1 LSTNRCLT
9 IQENA
14 MRVSVLQENLYK
26 GLATVSRAI
35 QSRPTLPI
43 LANVMIATDDA
54 RLQLSA
60 TNLDLGI
67 SAWIGA
73 KIEQPGAITV
83 PARTLQELVA
93 TLPPERV
100 DMDLDVRTL
109 TLRLRCGSKSANIK
123 GMDASEYP
131 LMPTFDSERAIAVN
145 ARVLKEMID
154 QVVFAAA
161 KEDNRPILT
170 GVLLRFDGDVLTM
183 AAADGY
189 RLAVRTTQLEFS
201 VGDQRPEP
209 LIVPA
214 RTLNELARVISDE
227 DDEVLIGLPDQ
238 RGQVMFSLKSVLMI
252 SQLIEGKFP
261 DYQAIV
267 PRGYQTQILAYTDDL
282 LAACKSS
289 EVFAKDSANTARI
302 LIEPSGA
309 PNVPGRITVAGK
321 SQEKGDAEA
330 PIDASIDGQAVEVAF
345 NIRYLIDVLNV
356 IREEQV
362 VLETSG
368 PTSPGVVRPA
378 GRDDF
383 THVIMPM
390 STGR

>member
-1 LSTNRCLT
+1 
-9 IQENA
+9 
-14 MRVSVLQENLYK
+14 MRVSVLQENLYR
-26 GLATVSRAI
+26 GLSTVSRAI

-43 LANVMIATDDA
+43 LANVLIATDDDA

-60 TNLDLGI
+60 TNLELGI
-67 SAWIGA
+67 TAWIGA
-73 KIEQPGAITV
+73 KVDNSGSITV
-83 PARTLQELVA
+83 PARTLQDLVS

-109 TLRLRCGSKSANIK
+109 TLHLTCGAKSANIK
-123 GMDASEYP
+123 GMDATEFP
-131 LMPTFDSERAIAVN
+131 LMPDFDSERAIAVN
-145 ARVLKEMID
+145 ARALKEMID
-154 QVVFAAA
+154 HVVFSAA

-170 GVLLRFDGDVLTM
+170 GVLMRFEADVLTL

-189 RLAVRTTQLEFS
+189 RLAVRTAELEFS
-201 VGDQRPEP
+201 VGDQAPDA

-214 RTLNELARVISDE
+214 RTLNELSRIISE
-227 DDEVLIGLPDQ
+227 DDEDVLIGLPDG
-238 RGQVMFSLKSVLMI
+238 RGQVMFRLNNALIV

-261 DYQAIV
+261 DYEAII
-267 PRGYQTQILAYTDDL
+267 PRRHETSVLAYTDDL

-289 EVFAKDSANTARI
+289 EVFAKDSANTARV

-309 PNVPGRITVAGK
+309 VNVPGRVIVAGQ
-321 SQEKGDAEA
+321 SQEKGDAQA
-330 PIDASIDGQAVEVAF
+330 PLDASIDGQAVEVAF
-345 NIRYLIDVLNV
+345 NIRYLIDVLSV
-356 IREEQV
+356 IKEDQV

-383 THVIMPM
+383 IHVIMPM

>member
-1 LSTNRCLT
+1 
-9 IQENA
+9 

-26 GLATVSRAI
+26 GLSIVSRAI

-43 LANVMIATDDA
+43 LANVMLSTDDA

-60 TNLDLGI
+60 TNLELGI
-67 SAWIGA
+67 TAWIGA
-73 KIEQPGAITV
+73 KVEQDGAITV
-83 PARTLQELVA
+83 PAKTLQELVS

-100 DMDLDVRTL
+100 DIDLDVRTL
-109 TLRLRCGSKSANIK
+109 TMHLGCGARSANIK
-123 GMDASEYP
+123 GMDAAEFP
-131 LMPTFDSERAIAVN
+131 RVPEFDAAHAIAVKGT
-145 ARVLKEMID
+145 VFKEMID

-170 GVLLRFDGDVLTM
+170 GILMRFEGDVLTL

-189 RLAVRTTQLEFS
+189 RLSVRTTELEFNA
-201 VGDQRPEP
+201 GDREP
-209 LIVPA
+209 LIVPS
-214 RTLNELARVISDE
+214 RTLQELSRIISDE
-227 DDEVLIGLPDQ
+227 DEEVLIGLPDG
-238 RGQVMFSLKSVLMI
+238 RGQVMFGLRSAVI
-252 SQLIEGKFP
+252 VSQLIEGKFP
-261 DYQAIV
+261 DYEAII
-267 PRGYQTQILAYTDDL
+267 PRNYETSILAYTDDL

-289 EVFAKDSANTARI
+289 EVFAKDSANTAKI
-302 LIEPSGA
+302 LVEPSGM
-309 PNVPGRITVAGK
+309 PNVPGKVTVAGQ

-330 PIDASIDGQAVEVAF
+330 PLDASIEGRSMEIAF

-356 IREEQV
+356 IREDQV

-368 PTSPGVVRPA
+368 PTAPGVVRPA

-383 THVIMPM
+383 IHVIMPM

>member
-1 LSTNRCLT
+1 
-9 IQENA
+9 
-14 MRVSVLQENLYK
+14 MRVSVLQENLYR
-26 GLATVSRAI
+26 GLSTVSRAI

-43 LANVMIATDDA
+43 LANVLIATDDDA

-60 TNLDLGI
+60 TNLELGI
-67 SAWIGA
+67 TAWIGA
-73 KIEQPGAITV
+73 KVDASGSITV
-83 PARTLQELVA
+83 PARTLQDLVS

-109 TLRLRCGSKSANIK
+109 TLHLSCGAKSANIK
-123 GMDASEYP
+123 GMDATEFP
-131 LMPTFDSERAIAVN
+131 LMPGFDADHAVAVN

-154 QVVFAAA
+154 HVVFSAA

-170 GVLLRFDGDVLTM
+170 GVLMRFEGDILTL

-189 RLAVRTTQLEFS
+189 RLAVRTTELEFS
-201 VGDQRPEP
+201 TGDQTPDA

-214 RTLNELARVISDE
+214 RTLNELSRIISDE
-227 DDEVLIGLPDQ
+227 DDEVLIGLPDG
-238 RGQVMFSLKSVLMI
+238 RGQVMFRLNSALVV

-261 DYQAIV
+261 DYEAII
-267 PRGYQTQILAYTDDL
+267 PRRHETSVLAYTDDL

-289 EVFAKDSANTARI
+289 EVFAKDSANTARV
-302 LIEPSGA
+302 LVEPSGSA
-309 PNVPGRITVAGK
+309 NVPGRVIVAGQ
-321 SQEKGDAEA
+321 SQEKGDAQA
-330 PIDASIDGQAVEVAF
+330 PLDASINGQAVEVAF
-345 NIRYLIDVLNV
+345 NIRYLIDVLSV
-356 IREEQV
+356 IKEDQV

-368 PTSPGVVRPA
+368 ATSPGVVRPA

-383 THVIMPM
+383 IHVIMPM

>member
-1 LSTNRCLT
+1 
-9 IQENA
+9 
-14 MRVSVLQENLYK
+14 MRVAVLQENLHK
-26 GLATVSRAI
+26 GLGIVTRCI

-43 LANVMIATDDA
+43 LANVMISTDES

-60 TNLDLGI
+60 TNLELGI
-67 SAWIGA
+67 TVWIGA
-73 KIEQPGAITV
+73 KVDQDGALTV
-83 PARTLQELVA
+83 PAKTMQELVS

-100 DMDLDVRTL
+100 DMEMDIRTL
-109 TLRLRCGSKSANIK
+109 TMRLRCGAKSANIK
-123 GMDASEYP
+123 GMDASEFP
-131 LMPTFDSERAIAVN
+131 RVPEFDAEHAIPVKADIF
-145 ARVLKEMID
+145 KEMID

-161 KEDNRPILT
+161 KEDNRPVLT
-170 GVLLRFDGDVLTM
+170 GILMRFEGDGLTL

-189 RLAVRTTQLEFS
+189 RLSVRTTELEFDA
-201 VGDQRPEP
+201 GQREP
-209 LIVPA
+209 IIVPS
-214 RTLNELARVISDE
+214 RTLQELSRIIGSEDE
-227 DDEVLIGLPDQ
+227 EVLIGLPQ
-238 RGQVMFSLKSVLMI
+238 GRGQVMFGLRSAIIV

-261 DYQAIV
+261 DYEQII
-267 PRGYQTQILAYTDDL
+267 PRGYGTSILAYTDDL

-289 EVFAKDSANTARI
+289 EVFAKDSANTAKI
-302 LIEPSGA
+302 MVEPSGI
-309 PNVPGRITVAGK
+309 PNTPGRVTVAGQ

-330 PIDASIDGQAVEVAF
+330 PVDASIEGQKIEIAF

-368 PTSPGVVRPA
+368 PTAPGVVRPA

-383 THVIMPM
+383 IHVIMPM